1 MKQISVNTTLSR
13 NSAAAA
19 NQPSS
24 ARARRVGSR
33 VRPSFRGPHPYL
45 LASTLPATVVS
56 AHVAGPGGSGN
67 GPYELTRANVPRIEP
82 KAQQTPDV
90 AGLPEEDSHRSGP
103 KYYRVTRER
112 LEQLKEFKQRHGH
125 AFVPYKEPS
134 GLGRWIAEQRYRYQR
149 GLCDVSIYRELSS
162 AGVPLSAF
170 EARWERKFQALS
182 RFHAQRG
189 HAFIQN
195 KDTGSVDVEDG
206 LYAWVLQQRQLRKQ
220 GRLSESRR
228 RRLDAL
234 GFVWD
239 VQQYTWRENMG
250 LLRAFHEEHGHVRVS
265 KGWEPAP
272 RLYLF
277 TRKIQQSSKAAFTDV
292 PYATL
297 EDIEVLRAMGA
308 VRSRRKS
315 WEEREEALLKCL
327 AADVELDEALRAW
340 LRVQRYEYRQGRMA
354 EWRRRRLVETGL
366 DGFGC

>member
-1 MKQISVNTTLSR
+1 MVVVTH
-13 NSAAAA
+13 AA
-19 NQPSS
+19 
-24 ARARRVGSR
+24 
-33 VRPSFRGPHPYL
+33 RPDGPDD
-45 LASTLPATVVS
+45 S
-56 AHVAGPGGSGN
+56 
-67 GPYELTRANVPRIEP
+67 IEP
-82 KAQQTPDV
+82 FGLYRIHETTEHEQQQHVPGTSD
-90 AGLPEEDSHRSGP
+90 EDSQRSGP

-112 LEQLKEFKQRHGH
+112 LEQLRVFKQRHGH

-162 AGVPLSAF
+162 AGVPLRAF
-170 EARWERKFQALS
+170 EAQWERKFQALS

-195 KDTGSVDVEDG
+195 KDNASADVADG

-239 VQQYTWRENMG
+239 VQQYTWRENMD
-250 LLRAFHEEHGHVRVS
+250 LLRTFHEEHGHVRVF
-265 KGWEPAP
+265 KGWMPAP
-272 RLYLF
+272 KLYLF
-277 TRKIQQSSKAAFTDV
+277 TRKIQQSSKVDFADV

-297 EDIEVLRAMGA
+297 EDIEELHAMGA
-308 VRSRRKS
+308 VRKRRKS

-327 AADVELDEALRAW
+327 TTNVELDDELRAW

-354 EWRRRRLVETGL
+354 EWRRRRLVEGGV
-366 DGFGC
+366 DGFDG